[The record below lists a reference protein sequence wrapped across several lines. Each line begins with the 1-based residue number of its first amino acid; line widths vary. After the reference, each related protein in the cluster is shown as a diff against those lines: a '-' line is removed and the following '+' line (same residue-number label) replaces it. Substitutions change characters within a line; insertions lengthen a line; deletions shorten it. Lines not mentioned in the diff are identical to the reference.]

1 MDITAVPIFF
11 EKLNDSL
18 TRQTF
23 VKLTL
28 SRLRHHSDVKNI
40 YARLVSVKKQPKIQ
54 FTFRFETRD
63 EVKNYDFTEGVLFI
77 QKQLGDNFLTA
88 DLFTTDNDFSLQYNK
103 KADNAQF
110 FVKKPTSKPH
120 VIARNEATG
129 GVLSHNIEKKR
140 LLNPSQPYFRA
151 LEITDTKGNITP
163 TGQKKFKQIDKYI
176 EIIASLLREAELP
189 DDAYIADFGSG
200 KGYLTFA
207 LFDYLKNN
215 LKTNP
220 TVSGYELRENLVTFC
235 NDLSQ
240 KCAFDDLQFFAQDIN
255 NVEMERLD
263 MLIALH
269 ACDIATDIAIAKG
282 IKAGAKVIVVAPCCH
297 KQLRKELN
305 VTNEM
310 QPILRFGIMEERQA
324 ELLTDG
330 IRALL
335 LESKGYKT
343 KVFEFVSTEHTPK
356 NVMIV
361 GIKMDKPKTTAAAQV
376 AAIKKHYGIETH
388 YLETLL
394 E

>member
-40 YARLVSVKKQPKIQ
+40 YARLVSIKKQPKIQ

-88 DLFTTDNDFSLQYNK
+88 DLFTTENDFSLQYNK

-110 FVKKPTSKPH
+110 FVKKTASKPPI
-120 VIARNEATG
+120 IARNEATG
-129 GVLSHNIEKKR
+129 GVLAHNIEKKR
-140 LLNPSQPYFRA
+140 LLNPNQPYFRA

-269 ACDIATDIAIAKG
+269 ACDIATDIALAKG

-310 QPILRFGIMEERQA
+310 QPILRYGIMEERQA

-361 GIKMDKPKTTAAAQV
+361 GIKTDKPKADAAAQV
-376 AAIKKHYGIETH
+376 EAIKKHYGIGVH
-388 YLETLL
+388 YLEKLI
-394 E
+394 

>member
-1 MDITAVPIFF
+1 MDMTAVPIFY
-11 EKLNDSL
+11 EKLSDSMEQ
-18 TRQTF
+18 QTML
-23 VKLTL
+23 KLTL
-28 SRLRHHSDVKNI
+28 SRLRHHSDIKNI
-40 YARLVSVKKQPKIQ
+40 YARLVTIKKQPKIQ
-54 FTFRFETRD
+54 FTFRYPTRD
-63 EVKNYDFTEGVLFI
+63 EVKNYDFTEGALFI
-77 QKQLGDNFLTA
+77 KQQLGETFLTA
-88 DLFTTDNDFSLQYNK
+88 DLMTTENDFSLLYNK

-110 FVKKPTSKPH
+110 FTKKPSSKP
-120 VIARNEATG
+120 RNTEG
-129 GVLSHNIEKKR
+129 GILQHNQEKKR
-140 LLNPSQPYFRA
+140 LLNPTQPYFHA
-151 LEITDTKGNITP
+151 LEITDSKGNITSK
-163 TGQKKFKQIDKYI
+163 GRKKFKQIDKYI
-176 EIIASLLREAELP
+176 EIIAALLRDADLP
-189 DDAYIADFGSG
+189 DDAHIADFGSG

-207 LFDYLKNN
+207 LYDYLKNT
-215 LKTNP
+215 LKTDPN
-220 TVSGYELRENLVTFC
+220 VSGYELRENLVTFC
-235 NDLSQ
+235 NDLAQ
-240 KCAFDDLQFFAQDIN
+240 KCDYDDLQFFAQDIN
-255 NVEMERLD
+255 NVEMKRLD

-305 VTNEM
+305 VKNEM
-310 QPILRFGIMEERQA
+310 QPILKHGILEERQA

-361 GIKMDKPKTTAAAQV
+361 GTKMDKPKTGARAQV
-376 AAIKKHYGIETH
+376 AAIKKYYGIETH

>member
-1 MDITAVPIFF
+1 MDITAVPIFY
-11 EKLNDSL
+11 EKLSDSL
-18 TRQTF
+18 ERQTILKF
-23 VKLTL
+23 TL
-28 SRLRHHSDVKNI
+28 SRLRHPSDVKNI
-40 YARLVSVKKQPKIQ
+40 YARLVMIKKQPKIQ
-54 FTFRFETRD
+54 FTFRYATRD

-77 QKQLGDNFLTA
+77 QQQLGEHFLTA
-88 DLFTTDNDFSLQYNK
+88 DLMTTENDFSLLYNK

-110 FVKKPTSKPH
+110 YTKKPSSKP
-120 VIARNEATG
+120 RNTEG
-129 GVLSHNIEKKR
+129 GILQHNQEKKR
-140 LLNPSQPYFRA
+140 LLNPTQPYFHA
-151 LEITDTKGNITP
+151 LEITDSKGNITAK
-163 TGQKKFKQIDKYI
+163 GRKKFKQIDKYI
-176 EIIASLLREAELP
+176 EIIAALLRDADLP
-189 DDAYIADFGSG
+189 KDAHIADFGSG

-207 LFDYLKNN
+207 LFDYLKNT
-215 LKTNP
+215 LKIDP

-235 NDLSQ
+235 NDLAQ
-240 KCAFDDLQFFAQDIN
+240 KCDYDELQFYAQDIN
-255 NVEMERLD
+255 TVEMARLD

-305 VTNEM
+305 VKNEM
-310 QPILRFGIMEERQA
+310 QPILKHGILEERQA

-330 IRALL
+330 IRALI

-376 AAIKKHYGIETH
+376 AAIKQHYGIETH

-394 E
+394 D

>member
-18 TRQTF
+18 NRQTF
-23 VKLTL
+23 TKLTL

-40 YARLVSVKKQPKIQ
+40 YARLVSIKKQPKIQ
-54 FTFRFETRD
+54 FTFRYATRD

-77 QKQLGDNFLTA
+77 QKQLGEVFLTA
-88 DLFTTDNDFSLQYNK
+88 DLFTTEHDFSLQYNK
-103 KADNAQF
+103 KADNARLFTQ
-110 FVKKPTSKPH
+110 KSKSKTQ
-120 VIARNEATG
+120 NSKNTEG
-129 GVLSHNIEKKR
+129 GVLQHNQEKKR
-140 LLNPSQPYFRA
+140 LLNPSQPYFHA
-151 LEITDTKGNITP
+151 LEITDAKGNITP
-163 TGQKKFKQIDKYI
+163 NGQKKFKQIDKYI
-176 EIIASLLREAELP
+176 EIIASLLREADLP
-189 DDAYIADFGSG
+189 DDAHIADFGSG

-207 LFDYLKNN
+207 LFDFLKNN
-215 LKTNP
+215 LGINP
-220 TVSGYELRENLVTFC
+220 TVSGYELRENLVNFC
-235 NDLSQ
+235 NELAQ
-240 KCAFDDLQFFAQDIN
+240 KCDFDDLQFFAQDIN
-255 NVEMERLD
+255 NVEMARLD

-305 VTNEM
+305 VKNEM
-310 QPILRFGIMEERQA
+310 QPILKYGILEERQA

-335 LESKGYKT
+335 LESKGYRT

-361 GIKMDKPKTTAAAQV
+361 GIKTDKPKAAALAQV
-376 AAIKKHYGIETH
+376 AAIKEHYGIGVH
-388 YLETLL
+388 YLEEIL
-394 E
+394 

>member
-1 MDITAVPIFF
+1 MDMTAVPIFY
-11 EKLNDSL
+11 EKLSDSMEQ
-18 TRQTF
+18 QTML
-23 VKLTL
+23 KLTL
-28 SRLRHHSDVKNI
+28 SRLRHHSDIKNI
-40 YARLVSVKKQPKIQ
+40 YARLVTIKKQPKIQ
-54 FTFRFETRD
+54 FTFRYPTRD
-63 EVKNYDFTEGVLFI
+63 EVKNYDFTEGALFI
-77 QKQLGDNFLTA
+77 KQQLGETFLTA
-88 DLFTTDNDFSLQYNK
+88 DLMTTENDFSLLYNK

-110 FVKKPTSKPH
+110 FTKKPSSKP
-120 VIARNEATG
+120 RNTEG
-129 GVLSHNIEKKR
+129 GILQHNQEKKR
-140 LLNPSQPYFRA
+140 LLNPTQPYFHA
-151 LEITDTKGNITP
+151 LEITDSKGNITSK
-163 TGQKKFKQIDKYI
+163 GRKKFKQIDKYI
-176 EIIASLLREAELP
+176 EIIAALLRDADLP
-189 DDAYIADFGSG
+189 DDAHIADFGSG

-207 LFDYLKNN
+207 LYDYLKNT
-215 LKTNP
+215 LKTDP

-235 NDLSQ
+235 NDLAQ
-240 KCAFDDLQFFAQDIN
+240 KCDYDDLQFFAQDIN
-255 NVEMERLD
+255 NVEMKRLD

-269 ACDIATDIAIAKG
+269 ACDTATDIAIAKG

-305 VTNEM
+305 VKNEM
-310 QPILRFGIMEERQA
+310 QPILKHGILEERQA

-356 NVMIV
+356 NLMIV

>member
-11 EKLNDSL
+11 EKLKESL
-18 TRQTF
+18 AKQTII
-23 VKLTL
+23 KLTL

-40 YARLVSVKKQPKIQ
+40 YARLVSIKKQPKIQ
-54 FTFRFETRD
+54 FTFRYATRD
-63 EVKNYDFTEGVLFI
+63 EVKNFDFTEGVLFI
-77 QKQLGDNFLTA
+77 EKQMGEVFLTA
-88 DLFTTDNDFSLQYNK
+88 DLFTTAGDFSLQFNK

-110 FVKKPTSKPH
+110 FIKKTTSKPRH
-120 VIARNEATG
+120 TEG
-129 GVLSHNIEKKR
+129 GALEHNQAKKR
-140 LLNPSQPYFRA
+140 LLHPSQPYFHA
-151 LEITDTKGNITP
+151 LEITDASGNITP
-163 TGQKKFKQIDKYI
+163 NGQKKFKQIDKYI

-189 DDAYIADFGSG
+189 EDAHIADFGSG

-220 TVSGYELRENLVTFC
+220 TISGYELRENLVAFC
-235 NDLSQ
+235 NNLAQ
-240 KCAFDDLQFFAQDIN
+240 KCSFDDLQFFAQDIN

-305 VTNEM
+305 VKNEM
-310 QPILRFGIMEERQA
+310 QPLLKYGILEERQA

-361 GIKMDKPKTTAAAQV
+361 GIKTDKPKVAAVAQV
-376 AAIKKHYGIETH
+376 EAIKKHYGIGSH
-388 YLETLL
+388 FLEKLL

>member
-18 TRQTF
+18 NRQTF

-28 SRLRHHSDVKNI
+28 SRLKHHSDVKNI
-40 YARLVSVKKQPKIQ
+40 YARLVSIKKQPKIQ
-54 FTFRFETRD
+54 FTFRFATRD

-77 QKQLGDNFLTA
+77 QKQLGDIFLTA
-88 DLFTTDNDFSLQYNK
+88 DLFTTENDFSLQFNK

-110 FVKKPTSKPH
+110 FVKKTASKP
-120 VIARNEATG
+120 RNTEG
-129 GVLSHNIEKKR
+129 GLLQHNIEKKR
-140 LLNPSQPYFRA
+140 LLNPSQPYFHA
-151 LEITDTKGNITP
+151 LEITDAKGNITP
-163 TGQKKFKQIDKYI
+163 NGQKKFKQIDKYI
-176 EIIASLLREAELP
+176 EIIAALLREADLP
-189 DDAYIADFGSG
+189 DDAHIADFGSG

-207 LFDYLKNN
+207 LYDYLKNN

-220 TVSGYELRENLVTFC
+220 SVSGFELRENLVSFC
-235 NDLSQ
+235 NDLVK
-240 KCAFDDLQFFAQDIN
+240 KCQFDDLQFLAQDIN
-255 NVEMERLD
+255 TVELERLD

-310 QPILRFGIMEERQA
+310 QPILRHGILEERQA

-330 IRALL
+330 IRALI

-361 GIKMDKPKTTAAAQV
+361 GIKTDKPKAEAAAQV
-376 AAIKKHYGIETH
+376 VAIKKHYGIGFH
-388 YLETLL
+388 YLEKLI

>member
-18 TRQTF
+18 NRQTF

-28 SRLRHHSDVKNI
+28 SRLKHHSDVKNI
-40 YARLVSVKKQPKIQ
+40 YARLVSIKKQPKIQ
-54 FTFRFETRD
+54 FTFRFATRD

-77 QKQLGDNFLTA
+77 QKQLGDIFLTA
-88 DLFTTDNDFSLQYNK
+88 DLFTTENDFSLQFNK

-110 FVKKPTSKPH
+110 FVKKTASKPK
-120 VIARNEATG
+120 NTEG
-129 GVLSHNIEKKR
+129 GLLQHNIEKKR
-140 LLNPSQPYFRA
+140 LLNPSQPYFHA
-151 LEITDTKGNITP
+151 LEITDAKGNITP
-163 TGQKKFKQIDKYI
+163 NGQKKFKQIDKYI
-176 EIIASLLREAELP
+176 EIIAALLREADLP
-189 DDAYIADFGSG
+189 DDAHIADFGSG

-207 LFDYLKNN
+207 LYDYLKNN

-220 TVSGYELRENLVTFC
+220 SVSGFELRENLVSFC
-235 NDLSQ
+235 NDLVK
-240 KCAFDDLQFFAQDIN
+240 KCQFDDLQFFAQDIN
-255 NVEMERLD
+255 TVELERLD

-310 QPILRFGIMEERQA
+310 QPILRHGILEERQA

-361 GIKMDKPKTTAAAQV
+361 GIKTDKPKVEAIAQV
-376 AAIKKHYGIETH
+376 AAIKKHYGIGFH
-388 YLETLL
+388 YLEKLL
-394 E
+394 F

>member
-11 EKLNDSL
+11 EKLTDSL

-88 DLFTTDNDFSLQYNK
+88 DLFTTENDFSLQYNK

-110 FVKKPTSKPH
+110 FVKKPSSKPR

-151 LEITDTKGNITP
+151 LEITDVKGNITP

-269 ACDIATDIAIAKG
+269 ACDIATDIALAKG

-310 QPILRFGIMEERQA
+310 QPILRYGIMEERQA

-361 GIKMDKPKTTAAAQV
+361 GIKTDKPKADAAAQV
-376 AAIKKHYGIETH
+376 EAIKKHYGIGVH
-388 YLETLL
+388 YLEKLI
-394 E
+394 

>member
-18 TRQTF
+18 NRQTF

-28 SRLRHHSDVKNI
+28 SRLKHHSDVKNI
-40 YARLVSVKKQPKIQ
+40 YARLVSIKKQPKIQ
-54 FTFRFETRD
+54 FTFRFATRD

-77 QKQLGDNFLTA
+77 QKQLGDIFLTA
-88 DLFTTDNDFSLQYNK
+88 DLFTTESDFSLQFNK

-110 FVKKPTSKPH
+110 FVKKTASKP
-120 VIARNEATG
+120 RNTEG
-129 GVLSHNIEKKR
+129 GGLTQHNIEKKR
-140 LLNPSQPYFRA
+140 LLNPSQPYFHA
-151 LEITDTKGNITP
+151 LEITDAKGNITP
-163 TGQKKFKQIDKYI
+163 NGQKKFKQIDKYI
-176 EIIASLLREAELP
+176 EIIAALLREADLP

-207 LFDYLKNN
+207 LYDYLKNN

-220 TVSGYELRENLVTFC
+220 SVSGFELRENLVSFC
-235 NDLSQ
+235 NDLVK
-240 KCAFDDLQFFAQDIN
+240 KCEFDDLQFFAQDIN
-255 NVEMERLD
+255 TVELERLD

-310 QPILRFGIMEERQA
+310 QPILRHGILEERQA

-330 IRALL
+330 IRALI
-335 LESKGYKT
+335 LEAKGYKT

-361 GIKMDKPKTTAAAQV
+361 GIKTDKPKAEAVAQV
-376 AAIKKHYGIETH
+376 AAIKKHYGIEFH
-388 YLETLL
+388 YLEKLL
-394 E
+394 F

>member
-40 YARLVSVKKQPKIQ
+40 YARLVSIKKQPKIQ

-88 DLFTTDNDFSLQYNK
+88 DLFTTENDFSLQYNK

-110 FVKKPTSKPH
+110 FIKKPTSKP
-120 VIARNEATG
+120 RNTEG
-129 GVLSHNIEKKR
+129 GILLHNIEKKR

-151 LEITDTKGNITP
+151 LEITDMKGNITP

-269 ACDIATDIAIAKG
+269 ACDIATDIALAKG

-305 VTNEM
+305 VKNEM
-310 QPILRFGIMEERQA
+310 QPILKHGILEERQA

>member
-1 MDITAVPIFF
+1 MDITAVPLFF

-18 TRQTF
+18 NRQTF

-28 SRLRHHSDVKNI
+28 SRLRHPADVKNI
-40 YARLVSVKKQPKIQ
+40 YARLVSIKKQPKIQ
-54 FTFRFETRD
+54 FTFRFATRD

-77 QKQLGDNFLTA
+77 QKQLGPDFLTA
-88 DLFTTDNDFSLQYNK
+88 DLFTTESDFSLQFNK

-110 FVKKPTSKPH
+110 FVKKPSNKPKN
-120 VIARNEATG
+120 NEEG
-129 GVLSHNIEKKR
+129 ILQHNQEKKR
-140 LLNPSQPYFRA
+140 LLNPSQPYFHA
-151 LEITDTKGNITP
+151 LEITDAKGNITP
-163 TGQKKFKQIDKYI
+163 NGQKKFKQIDKYI
-176 EIIASLLREAELP
+176 EIIAALLREADLP
-189 DDAYIADFGSG
+189 DDAHIADFGSG

-207 LFDYLKNN
+207 LYDYLKNS
-215 LKTNP
+215 LKINP
-220 TVSGYELRENLVTFC
+220 SVSGYELRDNLVSFC
-235 NDLSQ
+235 NELVQ
-240 KCAFDDLQFFAQDIN
+240 KCDFDDLQFFAQDIN

-305 VTNEM
+305 VKNEM
-310 QPILRFGIMEERQA
+310 QSILKYGILEERQA

-361 GIKMDKPKTTAAAQV
+361 GIKTDKPKVAALAQV
-376 AAIKKHYGIETH
+376 EAIKKHYGIGVH
-388 YLETLL
+388 FLETLL
-394 E
+394 D

>member
-18 TRQTF
+18 FRQTF

-28 SRLRHHSDVKNI
+28 SRLRHHSDVKNV
-40 YARLVSVKKQPKIQ
+40 YTRLVSIKKQPKIQ
-54 FTFRFETRD
+54 FTFRFATRD

-77 QKQLGDNFLTA
+77 EKQLGETFLTA
-88 DLFTTDNDFSLQYNK
+88 DLFTTENDFSLQFNK

-110 FVKKPTSKPH
+110 FIKKSSQKP
-120 VIARNEATG
+120 RFNDG
-129 GVLSHNIEKKR
+129 GVAQHDIEKKR
-140 LLNPSQPYFRA
+140 LLNPTQPYFHA
-151 LEITDTKGNITP
+151 LEITDAKGNITSN
-163 TGQKKFKQIDKYI
+163 GQKKFKQIDKYI
-176 EIIASLLREAELP
+176 EIIAALLREVDLP
-189 DDAYIADFGSG
+189 DDAHIADFGSG

-207 LFDYLKNN
+207 LFDFLKNN

-220 TVSGYELRENLVTFC
+220 IISGFELRENLVKFC
-235 NDLSQ
+235 NELSQ
-240 KCAFDDLQFFAQDIN
+240 KCDFYDLQFFSKDIN
-255 NVEMERLD
+255 TVDLDHLD

-269 ACDIATDIAIAKG
+269 ACDTATDVAIAKG
-282 IKAGAKVIVVAPCCH
+282 IKAGAKIIIVAPCCH
-297 KQLRKELN
+297 KQLRKELK

-310 QPILRFGIMEERQA
+310 QPILRHGILEERQA

-361 GIKMDKPKTTAAAQV
+361 GIKIDKPKTEALAQV
-376 AAIKKHYGIETH
+376 AAIKNHYGIGIH
-388 YLETLL
+388 HLEKLL

>member
-1 MDITAVPIFF
+1 MDMTAVPIFY
-11 EKLNDSL
+11 EKLSDSMEQ
-18 TRQTF
+18 QTML
-23 VKLTL
+23 KLTL
-28 SRLRHHSDVKNI
+28 SRLRHHSDIKNI
-40 YARLVSVKKQPKIQ
+40 YARLVTIKKQPKIQ
-54 FTFRFETRD
+54 FTFRYPTRD
-63 EVKNYDFTEGVLFI
+63 EVKNYDFTEGALFI
-77 QKQLGDNFLTA
+77 KQQLGETFLTA
-88 DLFTTDNDFSLQYNK
+88 DLMTTENDFSLLYNK

-110 FVKKPTSKPH
+110 FTKKPSSKP
-120 VIARNEATG
+120 RNTEG
-129 GVLSHNIEKKR
+129 GILQHNQEKKR
-140 LLNPSQPYFRA
+140 LLNPTQPYFHA
-151 LEITDTKGNITP
+151 LEITDSKGNITAK
-163 TGQKKFKQIDKYI
+163 GRKKFKQIDKYI
-176 EIIASLLREAELP
+176 EIIAALLRDADLP
-189 DDAYIADFGSG
+189 KDAHIADFGSG

-207 LFDYLKNN
+207 LFDYFKNTLKID
-215 LKTNP
+215 P

-235 NDLSQ
+235 NDLAQ
-240 KCAFDDLQFFAQDIN
+240 KCDYDELQFYAQDIN
-255 NVEMERLD
+255 TVEMARLD

-305 VTNEM
+305 VKNEM
-310 QPILRFGIMEERQA
+310 QPILKHGILEERQA

-330 IRALL
+330 IRALI

-376 AAIKKHYGIETH
+376 AAIKQHYGIETH

-394 E
+394 D

>member
-1 MDITAVPIFF
+1 MDMTAVPIFY
-11 EKLNDSL
+11 EKLSDSMEQ
-18 TRQTF
+18 QTML
-23 VKLTL
+23 KLTL
-28 SRLRHHSDVKNI
+28 SRLRHHSDIKNI
-40 YARLVSVKKQPKIQ
+40 YARLVTIKKQPKIQ
-54 FTFRFETRD
+54 FTFRYPTRD
-63 EVKNYDFTEGVLFI
+63 EVKNYDFTEGALFI
-77 QKQLGDNFLTA
+77 KQQLGETFLTA
-88 DLFTTDNDFSLQYNK
+88 DLMTTENDFSLLYNK

-110 FVKKPTSKPH
+110 FTKKPSSKP
-120 VIARNEATG
+120 RNTEG
-129 GVLSHNIEKKR
+129 GILQHNQEKKR
-140 LLNPSQPYFRA
+140 LLNPTQPYFHA
-151 LEITDTKGNITP
+151 LEITDSKGNITSK
-163 TGQKKFKQIDKYI
+163 GRKKFKQIDKYI
-176 EIIASLLREAELP
+176 EIIAALLRDADLP
-189 DDAYIADFGSG
+189 DDAHIADFGSG

-207 LFDYLKNN
+207 LYDYLKNT
-215 LKTNP
+215 LKTDPN
-220 TVSGYELRENLVTFC
+220 VSGYELRENLVTFC
-235 NDLSQ
+235 NDLAQ
-240 KCAFDDLQFFAQDIN
+240 KCDYDDLQFFAQDIN
-255 NVEMERLD
+255 NVEMKRLD

-305 VTNEM
+305 VKNEM
-310 QPILRFGIMEERQA
+310 QPILKHGILEERQA

>member
-1 MDITAVPIFF
+1 MDMTAVPIFY
-11 EKLNDSL
+11 EKLSDSMEQ
-18 TRQTF
+18 QTML
-23 VKLTL
+23 KLTL
-28 SRLRHHSDVKNI
+28 SRLRHHSDIKNI
-40 YARLVSVKKQPKIQ
+40 YARLVTIKKQPKIQ
-54 FTFRFETRD
+54 FTFRYPTRD
-63 EVKNYDFTEGVLFI
+63 EVKNYDFTEGALFI
-77 QKQLGDNFLTA
+77 KQQLGETFLTA
-88 DLFTTDNDFSLQYNK
+88 DLMTTENDFSLLYNK

-110 FVKKPTSKPH
+110 FTKKPSSKP
-120 VIARNEATG
+120 RNTEG
-129 GVLSHNIEKKR
+129 GILQHNQEKKR
-140 LLNPSQPYFRA
+140 LLNPTQPYFHA
-151 LEITDTKGNITP
+151 LEITDSKGNITSK
-163 TGQKKFKQIDKYI
+163 GRKKFKQIDKYI
-176 EIIASLLREAELP
+176 EIIAALLRDADLP
-189 DDAYIADFGSG
+189 DDAHIADFGSG

-207 LFDYLKNN
+207 LYDYLKNT
-215 LKTNP
+215 LKTDP
-220 TVSGYELRENLVTFC
+220 TVWGYELRENLVTFC
-235 NDLSQ
+235 NDLAQ
-240 KCAFDDLQFFAQDIN
+240 KCDYDDLQFFAQDIN
-255 NVEMERLD
+255 NVEMKRLD

-305 VTNEM
+305 VKNEM
-310 QPILRFGIMEERQA
+310 QPILKHGILEERQA

-361 GIKMDKPKTTAAAQV
+361 GTKMYKPKTTAAAQV

>member
-18 TRQTF
+18 NRQTF

-28 SRLRHHSDVKNI
+28 SRLKHHSDVKNI
-40 YARLVSVKKQPKIQ
+40 YARLVSIKKQPKIQ

-63 EVKNYDFTEGVLFI
+63 EVKNYDFTEGALFI
-77 QKQLGDNFLTA
+77 QKQLGDVFLTA
-88 DLFTTDNDFSLQYNK
+88 DLFTTENDFSLQFNK

-110 FVKKPTSKPH
+110 FVKKTASKP
-120 VIARNEATG
+120 RNTEG
-129 GVLSHNIEKKR
+129 GLLQHNIEKKR
-140 LLNPSQPYFRA
+140 LLNPNQPYFHA
-151 LEITDTKGNITP
+151 LEITDAKGNITP
-163 TGQKKFKQIDKYI
+163 NGQKKFKQIDKYI
-176 EIIASLLREAELP
+176 EIIAALLREAELP
-189 DDAYIADFGSG
+189 DDAHIADFGSG

-207 LFDYLKNN
+207 LFDFLKNN

-220 TVSGYELRENLVTFC
+220 TVSGFELRENLVSFC
-235 NDLSQ
+235 NDLVQ
-240 KCAFDDLQFFAQDIN
+240 KCQFDDLQFFAQDIN
-255 NVEMERLD
+255 TVELERLD

-305 VTNEM
+305 VSNEM
-310 QPILRFGIMEERQA
+310 QPILRHGIMEERQA

-330 IRALL
+330 IRALI

-361 GIKMDKPKTTAAAQV
+361 GIKTNKPKDEAAAQV
-376 AAIKKHYGIETH
+376 EAIKKHYGIGYH
-388 YLETLL
+388 YLEKLI

>member
-1 MDITAVPIFF
+1 MDMTAVPIFY
-11 EKLNDSL
+11 EKLSDSMEQ
-18 TRQTF
+18 QTML
-23 VKLTL
+23 KLTL
-28 SRLRHHSDVKNI
+28 SRLRHHSDIKNI
-40 YARLVSVKKQPKIQ
+40 YARLVTIKKQPKIQ
-54 FTFRFETRD
+54 FTFRYPTRD
-63 EVKNYDFTEGVLFI
+63 EVKNYDFTEGALFI
-77 QKQLGDNFLTA
+77 KQQLGETFLTA
-88 DLFTTDNDFSLQYNK
+88 DLMTTENDFSLLYNK

-110 FVKKPTSKPH
+110 FTKKPSSKP
-120 VIARNEATG
+120 RNTEG
-129 GVLSHNIEKKR
+129 GILQHNQEKKR
-140 LLNPSQPYFRA
+140 LLNPTQPYFHA
-151 LEITDTKGNITP
+151 LEITDSKGNITSK
-163 TGQKKFKQIDKYI
+163 GRKKFKQIDKYI
-176 EIIASLLREAELP
+176 EIIAALLRDADLP
-189 DDAYIADFGSG
+189 DDAHIADFGSG

-207 LFDYLKNN
+207 LYDYLKNT
-215 LKTNP
+215 LKTDP
-220 TVSGYELRENLVTFC
+220 TVWGYELRENLVTFC
-235 NDLSQ
+235 NDLAQ
-240 KCAFDDLQFFAQDIN
+240 KCDYDDLQFFAQDIN
-255 NVEMERLD
+255 NVEMKRLD

-305 VTNEM
+305 VKNEM
-310 QPILRFGIMEERQA
+310 QPILKHGILEERQA

-361 GIKMDKPKTTAAAQV
+361 GTKMDKPKTGARAQV
-376 AAIKKHYGIETH
+376 AAIKKYYGIETH

>member
-1 MDITAVPIFF
+1 MDITAVPIFY
-11 EKLNDSL
+11 EKLSDSL
-18 TRQTF
+18 ERQTILKF
-23 VKLTL
+23 TL
-28 SRLRHHSDVKNI
+28 SRLRHPSDVKNI
-40 YARLVSVKKQPKIQ
+40 YARLVMIKKQPKIQ
-54 FTFRFETRD
+54 FTFRYATRD

-77 QKQLGDNFLTA
+77 QQQLGEHFLTA
-88 DLFTTDNDFSLQYNK
+88 DLMTTENDFSLLYNK
-103 KADNAQF
+103 KADYAQF
-110 FVKKPTSKPH
+110 YTKKPSSKP
-120 VIARNEATG
+120 RNTEG
-129 GVLSHNIEKKR
+129 GILQHNQEKKR
-140 LLNPSQPYFRA
+140 LLNPTQPYFHA
-151 LEITDTKGNITP
+151 LEITDSKGNITAK
-163 TGQKKFKQIDKYI
+163 GRKKFKQIDKYI
-176 EIIASLLREAELP
+176 EIIAALLRDADLP
-189 DDAYIADFGSG
+189 KDAHIADFGSG

-207 LFDYLKNN
+207 LFDYFKNTLKID
-215 LKTNP
+215 P

-235 NDLSQ
+235 NDLAQ
-240 KCAFDDLQFFAQDIN
+240 KCDYDELQFYAQDIN
-255 NVEMERLD
+255 TVEMARLD

-305 VTNEM
+305 VKNEM
-310 QPILRFGIMEERQA
+310 QPILKHGILEERQA

-376 AAIKKHYGIETH
+376 AAIKQHYGIETH

-394 E
+394 D

>member
-88 DLFTTDNDFSLQYNK
+88 DLFTTENDFSLQYNK

-110 FVKKPTSKPH
+110 FVKKTASKPH

-129 GVLSHNIEKKR
+129 GVLAHNIEKKR

-189 DDAYIADFGSG
+189 DDAHIADFGSG

-220 TVSGYELRENLVTFC
+220 TVLGYELRENLVTFC

-269 ACDIATDIAIAKG
+269 ACDIATDIALAKG

-310 QPILRFGIMEERQA
+310 QPILRYGIMEERQA

-361 GIKMDKPKTTAAAQV
+361 GIKTDKPKADAAAQV
-376 AAIKKHYGIETH
+376 EAIKKHYGIGVH
-388 YLETLL
+388 YLEKLI
-394 E
+394 

>member
-1 MDITAVPIFF
+1 MDMTAVPIFY
-11 EKLNDSL
+11 EKLSDSMEQ
-18 TRQTF
+18 QTML
-23 VKLTL
+23 KLTL
-28 SRLRHHSDVKNI
+28 SRLRHHSDIKNI
-40 YARLVSVKKQPKIQ
+40 YARLVTIKKQPKIQ
-54 FTFRFETRD
+54 FTFRYPTRD
-63 EVKNYDFTEGVLFI
+63 EVKNYDFTEGALFI
-77 QKQLGDNFLTA
+77 KQQLGETFLTA
-88 DLFTTDNDFSLQYNK
+88 DLMTTENDFSLLYNK

-110 FVKKPTSKPH
+110 FTKKPSSKP
-120 VIARNEATG
+120 RNTEG
-129 GVLSHNIEKKR
+129 GILQHNQEKKR
-140 LLNPSQPYFRA
+140 LLNPTQPYFHA
-151 LEITDTKGNITP
+151 LEITDSKGNITSK
-163 TGQKKFKQIDKYI
+163 GRKKFKQIDKYI
-176 EIIASLLREAELP
+176 EIIAALLRDADLP
-189 DDAYIADFGSG
+189 DDAHIADFGSG

-207 LFDYLKNN
+207 LYDYLKNT
-215 LKTNP
+215 LKTDP
-220 TVSGYELRENLVTFC
+220 TVWGYELRENLVTFC
-235 NDLSQ
+235 NDLAQ
-240 KCAFDDLQFFAQDIN
+240 KCDYDDLQFFAQDIN
-255 NVEMERLD
+255 NVEMKRLD

-305 VTNEM
+305 VKNEM
-310 QPILRFGIMEERQA
+310 QPILKHGILEERQA

-361 GIKMDKPKTTAAAQV
+361 VIKMYKPKTTAAAQV

>member
-18 TRQTF
+18 KRQTF

-28 SRLRHHSDVKNI
+28 SRLRHPADVKNI
-40 YARLVSVKKQPKIQ
+40 YARLVSIKKQPKIQ
-54 FTFRFETRD
+54 FTFRFATRD

-77 QKQLGDNFLTA
+77 QKQMGENFLTA
-88 DLFTTDNDFSLQYNK
+88 DLFTTENDFSLQFNK

-110 FVKKPTSKPH
+110 FIKKTAAKPK
-120 VIARNEATG
+120 NTE
-129 GVLSHNIEKKR
+129 GVAQHNIEKKR
-140 LLNPSQPYFRA
+140 LINPSQPYFHA
-151 LEITDTKGNITP
+151 LEISDAKGTITP
-163 TGQKKFKQIDKYI
+163 NGQKKFKQIDKYI
-176 EIIASLLREAELP
+176 EIIASLLREADLP
-189 DDAYIADFGSG
+189 DDAHIADFGSG

-207 LFDYLKNN
+207 LFDFLKNN
-215 LKTNP
+215 LKINP
-220 TVSGYELRENLVTFC
+220 SVSGFELRENLVSFC
-235 NDLSQ
+235 NDLAQ
-240 KCAFDDLQFFAQDIN
+240 KCAFEDLQFFAKDIN
-255 NVEMERLD
+255 TVDLARLD

-310 QPILRFGIMEERQA
+310 QPILRHGIMEERQA

-330 IRALL
+330 IRALF

-361 GIKMDKPKTTAAAQV
+361 GIRNDKPKVEAMAQIE
-376 AAIKKHYGIETH
+376 AIKKHYGIGFH
-388 YLETLL
+388 YLEKLF
-394 E
+394 